1 VCDADGVR
9 FRFGELE
16 LDDER
21 FTLSGPEG
29 PVRVEPQVFD
39 VLRTLIVRRERV
51 VTKDELLDTVWGD
64 RFVSESALT
73 SRIKAARRAVGDD
86 GSVQGIIK
94 TVHGR
99 GYRFVATVTVL
110 DGGPDGDGDGDGHVG
125 GDVGR
130 GAGGGAGGGV
140 GEGSGNGGVRRPLP
154 RLRSAPVGRDGD
166 IGSVVE
172 RLRTAP
178 LVTITGSGGMG
189 KTTVAL
195 VVAER
200 LRHDAADGVVFVDL
214 AAVPPGADVTRA
226 VSDAAGLEGA
236 ASTTIER
243 VADHL
248 APRPLLLVL
257 DNCEHVLERAAE
269 LADRMLARGG
279 EARVLATSRE
289 LLGVAG
295 EHVWPL
301 GPLREAGPQLFVER
315 ARAAEPRV
323 AWDATDP
330 TVVEICRRLDDV
342 PLALELAAGQLRR
355 FDLDELSRR
364 LDDRLALLA
373 GRAPGDA
380 PRHATMETAIDW
392 SYRLLD
398 PGEQA
403 LLRRLSVFPSSFDV
417 GSAEAAARSLA
428 EVVEA
433 PVDETPGTPE
443 VADTPDTPDTPEV
456 PEATAPLVVFGQLVD
471 KSLVVRLPG
480 SGRYRLLE
488 TIRMFGGDRLEES
501 GEAASAFAWHRSHVR
516 HRIAATPRLDRW
528 MSARLGA
535 RLRDDL
541 DDARQAFRR
550 SLDDGATDDA
560 VEIAVG
566 ASFLWRNALGCVEGD
581 AWVDELLAHDLS
593 PRDRVWAHILRADV
607 GQGRGDFEQMFTAA
621 AAAVPL
627 LDAADDPA
635 AACLVAH
642 YELLADLT
650 DGERSRA
657 PLAAALDLAHA
668 TGDARLVTLIGAF
681 QVVADVAAGRYAE
694 ARDAIAGVERSASE
708 AGYDRFIT
716 HWAGWMLGLAERRD
730 VARWWMD
737 HQQAYLVRTGIVDTW
752 ITTFSSSMCDA
763 LEGGDVATTLSRA
776 LTLARQEGYDADPD
790 GVLVLA
796 YAELCAGRP
805 ETAAEL
811 VGTAVHGRFNA
822 TAHYVLYRA
831 VLDRPLRHEL
841 GDDVVRA
848 AMARGRGRT
857 AADALAAYGVSP
869 LAGGPAR
876 GRRAG

>member
-1 VCDADGVR
+1 MRPGHGLCDAGEVR

-29 PVRVEPQVFD
+29 PVHVEPQVFD
-39 VLRTLIVRRERV
+39 VLRTLIVRRDRV
-51 VTKDELLDTVWGD
+51 VTKGELLDAVWGD

-73 SRIKAARRAVGDD
+73 TRIKAARRAVADD
-86 GSVQGIIK
+86 GSAQRVIK
-94 TVHGR
+94 TVHAR
-99 GYRFVATVTVL
+99 GYRFVAAVAVL
-110 DGGPDGDGDGDGHVG
+110 DARDGDGDDLSDDRSDDHGDHS
-125 GDVGR
+125 D
-130 GAGGGAGGGV
+130 GGGGT
-140 GEGSGNGGVRRPLP
+140 RRSLP
-154 RLRSAPVGRDGD
+154 RLRSAPVGRDGN
-166 IGSVVE
+166 IASVVE

-195 VVAER
+195 AVAER
-200 LRHDAADGVVFVDL
+200 LRHECAHGAMFVDL

-236 ASTTIER
+236 ASATLES
-243 VADHL
+243 VAHHL
-248 APRPLLLVL
+248 AQRPVLLVL

-269 LADRMLARGG
+269 LADRMMAQGG
-279 EARVLATSRE
+279 AARVLATSRE

-301 GPLREAGPQLFVER
+301 GPLREAGPSLFVER

-323 AWDATDP
+323 EWDADDP
-330 TVVEICRRLDDV
+330 AVVDICRRLDDV

-355 FDLDELSRR
+355 FDLDELHSR
-364 LDDRLALLA
+364 LDEFLALPA

-380 PRHATMETAIDW
+380 PRHATMEAAIDW

-398 PGEQA
+398 ETEQA
-403 LLRRLSVFPSSFDV
+403 LLRRLSVFPSSFDL
-417 GSAEAAARSLA
+417 GSAEAAAPLA
-428 EVVEA
+428 
-433 PVDETPGTPE
+433 
-443 VADTPDTPDTPEV
+443 
-456 PEATAPLVVFGQLVD
+456 VFGQLVD

-488 TIRMFGGDRLEES
+488 TIRMFGHDRLDES
-501 GEAASAFAWHRSHVR
+501 GEVAPAFEWHRSHVR
-516 HRIAATPRLDRW
+516 RRVADAPRLDRW

-550 SLDDGATDDA
+550 SLDGGATDDA

-581 AWVDELLAHDLS
+581 AWVDELLTHDLS
-593 PRDRVWAHILRADV
+593 PRDRIWTHILRADI
-607 GQGRGDFEQMFTAA
+607 GQGRGDFTQMFTAA
-621 AAAVPL
+621 AAARPL
-627 LDAADDPA
+627 LDEADDA
-635 AACLVAH
+635 VAACLVAQ
-642 YELLADLT
+642 YELLGDLT

-657 PLAAALDLAHA
+657 PLATALGLADE

-681 QVVADVAAGRYAE
+681 QVVADVAAGRYDE
-694 ARDAIAGVERSASE
+694 AREAVNRVERSASE
-708 AGYDRFIT
+708 DGYDRFIV
-716 HWAGWMLGLAERRD
+716 HWAGWMLGLAERRSA
-730 VARWWMD
+730 ARRWMD
-737 HQQAYLVRTGIVDTW
+737 RQQAYLDRTGIVETW
-752 ITTFSSSMCDA
+752 ITSFSTAMCDA
-763 LEGGDVATTLSRA
+763 VEGGDVAVTLSRA
-776 LTLARQEGYDADPD
+776 LTLAEQEGYEAAAD

-796 YAELCAGRP
+796 YAELCAGRS
-805 ETAAEL
+805 EAAAEL

-841 GDDVVRA
+841 GDDGARA
-848 AMARGRGRT
+848 AMDRGRERT
-857 AADALAAYGVSP
+857 AADALAAHGITPHAVP
-869 LAGGPAR
+869 PAK
-876 GRRAG
+876 GRRA